1 MGSHPKKAAGVITN
15 KERRTSYASIVAH
28 ELGTTAIM
36 GSGNATQV
44 IKDGEIIIIICVE
57 EKIRHIT
64 KDKLKYLK
72 ATIALDQLQL
82 PWQPKMKL
90 IVSQPEK
97 AFELS
102 LYPNDGIGLL
112 RLEFIITRNVKIHP
126 VALIPPKKIDS
137 P

>member
-1 MGSHPKKAAGVITN
+1 
-15 KERRTSYASIVAH
+15 
-28 ELGTTAIM
+28 
-36 GSGNATQV
+36 
-44 IKDGEIIIIICVE
+44 
-57 EKIRHIT
+57 
-64 KDKLKYLK
+64 
-72 ATIALDQLQL
+72 
-82 PWQPKMKL
+82 MKL

-126 VALIPPKKIDS
+126 VALIPPKKNDS